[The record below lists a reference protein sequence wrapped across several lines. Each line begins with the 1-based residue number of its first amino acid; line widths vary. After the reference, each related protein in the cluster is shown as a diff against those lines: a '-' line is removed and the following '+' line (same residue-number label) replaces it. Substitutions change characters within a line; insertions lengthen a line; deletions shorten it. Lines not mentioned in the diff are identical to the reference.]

1 MEADKNQYWGYVVL
15 HILTEKTSKDN
26 FSFEVLF
33 YYVITVYR
41 PKKKKNKAWR
51 GRSVSPK
58 TRFDYENYNLYYDK
72 TMFCST

>member
-1 MEADKNQYWGYVVL
+1 MGYVVL

-41 PKKKKNKAWR
+41 PLPYKNKA
-51 GRSVSPK
+51 
-58 TRFDYENYNLYYDK
+58 
-72 TMFCST
+72 